1 MATIYRFKRYE
12 NRIVKK
18 GRAFGK
24 ILGEKIAAFFKAA
37 GRMLKRSY
45 TLVFIHHSEKKF
57 RNLHINFL
65 SICCL
70 FIIQSVLIGTVIWQ
84 GLSFRR
90 SREIIADKDRQLNM
104 IQSDFV
110 LLQGESAELFR
121 EITDFETSLSGSL
134 TLLNMEPGAVPGLPA
149 NLYTPI
155 NPEKKPERYY
165 YETNNLRQLKE
176 YIASVIR
183 QAADLQS
190 ILDSQSAIL
199 REIPSIWPIKGGIGY
214 ISTTFGPN
222 LHPYTGRPYLHRGL
236 DFSTYRQ
243 GDPIVAT
250 ADGQVVTAEFDQVS
264 GFGNYIIIR
273 HKHGYY
279 TRYGHMASF
288 NVKIGQEVQQGDVIG
303 YIGNTGLSTGPHLHY
318 EIHIGSDVVDPQK
331 FIYLRSG
338 KSPARSLLAQIP

>member
-12 NRIVKK
+12 NRIVRK

-24 ILGEKIAAFFKAA
+24 ILGEKTAAFFKAA
-37 GRMLKRSY
+37 GRILKRSY

-57 RNLHINFL
+57 RNVHINFL
-65 SICCL
+65 SICCFFL
-70 FIIQSVLIGTVIWQ
+70 IQSVLIGMVIWQ

-90 SREIIADKDRQLNM
+90 SRQIIAGKDMQLNM
-104 IQSDFV
+104 IRSDFV
-110 LLQGESAELFR
+110 HLQDESAALFR
-121 EITDFETSLSGSL
+121 EITDFETALSGSL
-134 TLLNMEPGAVPGLPA
+134 ALLKVKPETITGLSS
-149 NLYTPI
+149 NLYAPV
-155 NPEKKPERYY
+155 NPEEKQGLYRCEISSV
-165 YETNNLRQLKE
+165 RQLKE
-176 YIASVIR
+176 YLSSVIR

-190 ILDSQSAIL
+190 ILDSQGAML
-199 REIPSIWPIKGGIGY
+199 REIPSIWPVKGGIGY

-222 LHPYTGRPYLHRGL
+222 LHPYTGRQYLHRGL

-250 ADGQVVTAEFDQVS
+250 ADGQVVTAEYDHVS

-288 NVKIGQEVQQGDVIG
+288 QVTAGQEVRQGDVIG
-303 YIGNTGLSTGPHLHY
+303 FIGNTGLSTGPHLHY

-338 KSPARSLLAQIP
+338 KSPLGTLLAQIP